1 MVAGLIPALVFP
13 LIFQETLELYYFPL
27 LLGISL
33 AGCIVGTYTKPATEE
48 SALVSF
54 YRNVRPW
61 GFWKPVRE
69 RVLST
74 QPDFRENK
82 NFGKDMMNVFI
93 GIAWQ
98 TALVAIP
105 VFIVLRQWWP
115 VAITGIIIILTSVTL
130 KLTWWNKLPEN

>member
-1 MVAGLIPALVFP
+1 
-13 LIFQETLELYYFPL
+13 L

-33 AGCIVGTYTKPATEE
+33 AGCIIGTYSKPATEE

-54 YRNVRPW
+54 YRNVKPW
-61 GFWKPVRE
+61 GFWKPIRE
-69 RVLST
+69 KVLALN
-74 QPDFRENK
+74 PEFRENK

-115 VAITGIIIILTSVTL
+115 VAITGIIIIITSVTL
-130 KLTWWNKLPEN
+130 KFTWWNKLPEN